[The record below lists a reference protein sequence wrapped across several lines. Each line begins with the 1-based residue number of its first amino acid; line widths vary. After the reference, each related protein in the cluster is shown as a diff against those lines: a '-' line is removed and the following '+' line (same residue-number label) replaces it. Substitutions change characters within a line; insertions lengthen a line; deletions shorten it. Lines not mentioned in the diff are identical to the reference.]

1 MKKQPWIYS
10 LGVKIG
16 GFVVMTLL
24 TAFAMVMLC
33 IMSYYLRNSYVD
45 ESDAW
50 TSIRNNMANEDM
62 WQAANYYAAL
72 DTADWTSGNFQYV
85 ILNKNDEVLGQS
97 ANLENSDCEYIG
109 TSDFHFQQAMPYAD
123 SMTSDEAETAD
134 AEAETATDADPELSA
149 DLEGERF
156 GIEFTEEETEDSTEV
171 DGSVDFSVTAKYD
184 EGSGQTSYQSEIYE
198 DQLVRVEGYVRTNL
212 IARDKYYY
220 LYHLTHTIYQNWVLW
235 WALVAVSVICVV
247 LLWFMEMAAAGHRKN
262 AESVQL
268 NLQDRIPFDVFT
280 LGYIIV
286 VVILDQLII
295 DSWWYGIPDNPE
307 GIAFLTLSVVA
318 TGGLVVSYTL
328 SLATRLKVG
337 GILKRTVCGR
347 VLLWLLRTIKNAAK
361 RFSFYVSQFPFL
373 TRQIGAVI
381 GLAVVAGIAMLF
393 FGTAMGVGGML
404 FGWGLEMALL
414 VAFAIRL
421 LSRFRVLYEGGKA
434 LADGDLDA
442 SVDTTYLRGVL
453 REHGE
458 HLNQIS
464 QGMSNAVEHQMKS
477 ERMKTEL
484 ITNVSHDI
492 KTPLTSIIN
501 YVDLIQ
507 KEAPDAQP
515 FTDYVEVLGRQSQ
528 RLKKLIEDLVE
539 ASKAATGNLEVNLEP
554 CNVGVL
560 LDQMIGE
567 YAEKLEQAQLDA
579 VLDCPQESLYILAD
593 GRRIWRVFD
602 NLLNNICKYSMPGTR
617 VYVTVREEETCIMI
631 LFRNISKSQLNISS
645 DELMERFVRGDS
657 SRNTEGSG
665 LGLSI
670 AQSLTELQRGKLQL
684 EIDGDLF
691 KVTLR
696 FPKTVGGSKRRFL
709 RDYEKKSVNRILL

>member
-16 GFVVMTLL
+16 GFVMMILI
-24 TAFAMVMLC
+24 TAFAMVMLFV
-33 IMSYYLRNSYVD
+33 MSYYLRNGYVD
-45 ESDAW
+45 EFDAW
-50 TSIRNNMANEDM
+50 TSIRNNQADEDM

-72 DTADWTSGNFQYV
+72 NSVDWNGGNFQYV
-85 ILNKNDEVLGQS
+85 ILNENDEVLGQS
-97 ANLENSDCEYIG
+97 ADFENSDCEYIG
-109 TSDFHFQQAMPYAD
+109 TNDFHFQQ
-123 SMTSDEAETAD
+123 SMLYTDTMASDEAAM
-134 AEAETATDADPELSA
+134 AEAETAESETATEAESELSA
-149 DLEGERF
+149 DLGGEGF
-156 GIEFTEEETEDSTEV
+156 GNGSPEEETEDSTEV
-171 DGSVDFSVTAKYD
+171 TGGSVGFSVSSKYGED
-184 EGSGQTSYQSEIYE
+184 GQKSYQSEIYE
-198 DQLVRVEGYVRTNL
+198 DQLVRVKGYMRTNL
-212 IARDKYYY
+212 TARDKYYY
-220 LYHLTHTIYQNWVLW
+220 LYHLTHVIYQNWVLW
-235 WALVAVSVICVV
+235 WVLVAVSAICVV
-247 LLWFMEMAAAGHRKN
+247 LLWFMELAAAGHRKN
-262 AESVQL
+262 ADSVQL
-268 NLQDRIPFDVFT
+268 NLQDHIPFDVFT
-280 LGYIIV
+280 LGYIIAA
-286 VVILDQLII
+286 VISTQLIA
-295 DSWWYGIPDNPE
+295 DTWWYGMPDNPE
-307 GIAFLTLSVVA
+307 GIAFLTLSVIAV
-318 TGGLVVSYTL
+318 GGLAISYTL

-347 VLLWLLRTIKNAAK
+347 VLLWLVRSVKNGAK
-361 RFSFYVSQFPFL
+361 RFSFYGSKFPFL

-381 GLAVVAGIAMLF
+381 GFAVLAGIAMIF
-393 FGTAMGVGGML
+393 FVSAMGMGGVL
-404 FGWGLEMALL
+404 LGWGLEMALIIGF
-414 VAFAIRL
+414 VIRL
-421 LSRFRVLYEGGKA
+421 LCRFQVLYEGGKE
-434 LADGDLDA
+434 LAEGNLDA
-442 SVDTTYLRGVL
+442 TVDTTYLKGAL

-464 QGMSNAVEHQMKS
+464 QGMSNAIEHQMKS

-554 CNVGVL
+554 CDVGVL

-567 YAEKLEQAQLDA
+567 YAEKLKQVQLDT
-579 VLDCPQESLYILAD
+579 VLDCPQEPLHIWAD

-617 VYVTVREEETCIMI
+617 VYVTVREESTMVMI

-670 AQSLTELQRGKLQL
+670 AQSLTELQGGKLQL

-691 KVTLR
+691 KVTLW
-696 FPKTVGGSKRRFL
+696 FPKTGA
-709 RDYEKKSVNRILL
+709 

>member
-10 LGVKIG
+10 LGVKIA
-16 GFVVMTLL
+16 GFVVMFFL

-33 IMSYYLRNSYVD
+33 IMSYYLRNNYID
-45 ESDAW
+45 ENDAW
-50 TSIRNNMANEDM
+50 ESIRTNLADEDM
-62 WQAANYYAAL
+62 WQAAAYYASL
-72 DTADWTSGNFQYV
+72 ESVDGNGGNFQYV
-85 ILNKNDEVLGQS
+85 ILNEKNEVLGQS
-97 ANLENSDCEYIG
+97 ANVENGDYQYVGIN
-109 TSDFHFQQAMPYAD
+109 DYHFQQSVPYAD
-123 SMTSDEAETAD
+123 SITSEEAVTTEAETDIA
-134 AEAETATDADPELSA
+134 AEAEIDPESETMEDVA
-149 DLEGERF
+149 PD
-156 GIEFTEEETEDSTEV
+156 EETSTEL
-171 DGSVDFSVTAKYD
+171 DAGGGSVGFSVSSKYD
-184 EGSGQTSYQSEIYE
+184 GDGQMSYQSEIYE
-198 DQLVRVEGYVRTNL
+198 DQLVRVEGYVRTNVTV
-212 IARDKYYY
+212 RDKYYY
-220 LYHLTHTIYQNWVLW
+220 LYHLTHVIYQKWVLW
-235 WALVAVSVICVV
+235 WALIGISAIAVV
-247 LLWFMEMAAAGHRKN
+247 LLWFTELAAAGHRKN
-262 AESVQL
+262 ADAVQF
-268 NLQDRIPFDVFT
+268 NLQDRIPFDVFS
-280 LGYIIV
+280 LGYIIAL
-286 VVILDQLII
+286 VILVQFITNT
-295 DSWWYGIPDNPE
+295 WWYGIPDNPE
-307 GIAFLTLSVVA
+307 GIIFLTMSAIVV
-318 TGGLVVSYTL
+318 GGLVISYSL

-337 GILKRTVCGR
+337 GILRRTVCGK
-347 VLLWLLRTIKNAAK
+347 VLLWLVRSLKNGIKQ
-361 RFSFYVSQFPFL
+361 FSFYVSKFPFL

-381 GLAVVAGIAMLF
+381 GLAGIAGIVMIF
-393 FGTAMGVGGML
+393 FGSAMGTGGVL
-404 FGWGLEMALL
+404 VGWGLEMAL
-414 VAFAIRL
+414 VIAFVIRL
-421 LSRFRVLYEGGKA
+421 LCRFQVLYEGGKE
-434 LADGDLDA
+434 LAEGNLDA
-442 SVDTTYLRGVL
+442 TVDTTYLKGAL

-554 CNVGVL
+554 CDVGVL

-567 YAEKLEQAQLDA
+567 YAEKLEQSQLDA
-579 VLDCPQESLYILAD
+579 VLDCPQESLHILAD

-617 VYVTVREEETCIMI
+617 VYVTVREESTMVMI

-670 AQSLTELQRGKLQL
+670 AQSLTELQGGKLEL

-696 FPKTVGGSKRRFL
+696 FPKTGV
-709 RDYEKKSVNRILL
+709 

>member
-16 GFVVMTLL
+16 GFVMMILI
-24 TAFAMVMLC
+24 TAFAMVMLF
-33 IMSYYLRNSYVD
+33 IMSYYLRNGYVD
-45 ESDAW
+45 EFDAW
-50 TSIRNNMANEDM
+50 TSIRNNQADEDM

-72 DTADWTSGNFQYV
+72 DSVDWNAGNFQYV
-85 ILNKNDEVLGQS
+85 ILNENDEVLGQS
-97 ANLENSDCEYIG
+97 ADFENSDCEYIG
-109 TSDFHFQQAMPYAD
+109 TNDFHFQQSMLYTD
-123 SMTSDEAETAD
+123 TMTSDEAAMAEAETG
-134 AEAETATDADPELSA
+134 EAETATEPELSA
-149 DLEGERF
+149 DLGGEGF
-156 GIEFTEEETEDSTEV
+156 GNGSPAEETEDSTEV
-171 DGSVDFSVTAKYD
+171 TGGSVGFSVSSKYGED
-184 EGSGQTSYQSEIYE
+184 GQKSYQSEIYE
-198 DQLVRVEGYVRTNL
+198 DQLVRVKGYVRTNL
-212 IARDKYYY
+212 TARDKYYY
-220 LYHLTHTIYQNWVLW
+220 LYHLTHVIYQNWVLW
-235 WALVAVSVICVV
+235 WVLVAVSAICVV
-247 LLWFMEMAAAGHRKN
+247 LLWFMELAAVGHRKN
-262 AESVQL
+262 ADSVQL

-280 LGYIIV
+280 LGYIIAA
-286 VVILDQLII
+286 VISTQLIA
-295 DSWWYGIPDNPE
+295 DTWWYGVPDNPE
-307 GIAFLTLSVVA
+307 GIAFLTLSVIAV
-318 TGGLVVSYTL
+318 GGLAISYTL

-337 GILKRTVCGR
+337 GILRRTVCGR
-347 VLLWLLRTIKNAAK
+347 ILLWLVRTGKNAAK
-361 RFSFYVSQFPFL
+361 RFRFYVSQFPFL

-381 GLAVVAGIAMLF
+381 GLAVIAGIAMLF
-393 FGTAMGVGGML
+393 FGTVMGTGGIL
-404 FGWGLEMALL
+404 FGWGLEMALIIGF
-414 VAFAIRL
+414 VIRL
-421 LSRFRVLYEGGKA
+421 LCRSQVLFEGGKE
-434 LADGDLDA
+434 LAEGNLDA
-442 SVDTTYLRGVL
+442 TVDTTYLKGAL

-464 QGMSNAVEHQMKS
+464 QGMSNAIEHQMKS

-554 CNVGVL
+554 CDVGVL

-567 YAEKLEQAQLDA
+567 YAEKLEQSQLDA
-579 VLDCPQESLYILAD
+579 VLDCPQEPLHIWAD

-617 VYVTVREEETCIMI
+617 VYVTVREESTMVMI

-670 AQSLTELQRGKLQL
+670 AQSLTELQGGKLQL

-696 FPKTVGGSKRRFL
+696 FPKTGA
-709 RDYEKKSVNRILL
+709 

>member
-16 GFVVMTLL
+16 GFVMMILI
-24 TAFAMVMLC
+24 TAFAMVMLF
-33 IMSYYLRNSYVD
+33 IMSYYLRNGYVD
-45 ESDAW
+45 EFDAW
-50 TSIRNNMANEDM
+50 TSIRNNQADEDM

-72 DTADWTSGNFQYV
+72 DSVDWNGGNFQYV
-85 ILNKNDEVLGQS
+85 ILNENNEVLGQS
-97 ANLENSDCEYIG
+97 ADFENSDCEYIG
-109 TSDFHFQQAMPYAD
+109 TNDFHFQQ
-123 SMTSDEAETAD
+123 SMLYTDTMASDEAAMAEAET
-134 AEAETATDADPELSA
+134 AEAETATEAEPELSA
-149 DLEGERF
+149 DLGGEGF
-156 GIEFTEEETEDSTEV
+156 GNGSPEEETEDSTEV
-171 DGSVDFSVTAKYD
+171 TGGSVGFSVSSKYGED
-184 EGSGQTSYQSEIYE
+184 GQKSYQSEIYE
-198 DQLVRVEGYVRTNL
+198 DQLVRVKGYVRTNL
-212 IARDKYYY
+212 TVRDKYYY
-220 LYHLTHTIYQNWVLW
+220 LYHLTHVIYQNWVLW
-235 WALVAVSVICVV
+235 WVLVAVSAICVV
-247 LLWFMEMAAAGHRKN
+247 LLWFMELAAAGHRKN
-262 AESVQL
+262 ADSVQL

-280 LGYIIV
+280 LGYIIAA
-286 VVILDQLII
+286 VISTQLIA
-295 DSWWYGIPDNPE
+295 DTWWYGMPDNPE
-307 GIAFLTLSVVA
+307 GIAFLTLSVIAV
-318 TGGLVVSYTL
+318 GGLAISYTL

-347 VLLWLLRTIKNAAK
+347 VLLWLVRSVKNSAK
-361 RFSFYVSQFPFL
+361 RFSFYGSKFPFL

-381 GLAVVAGIAMLF
+381 GFAVLAGIAMIF
-393 FGTAMGVGGML
+393 FGSAMGMGGVL
-404 FGWGLEMALL
+404 LGWGLEMALIIGF
-414 VAFAIRL
+414 VIRL
-421 LSRFRVLYEGGKA
+421 LCRFQVLYEGGKE
-434 LADGDLDA
+434 LAEGNLDA
-442 SVDTTYLRGVL
+442 TVDTTYLKGAL

-464 QGMSNAVEHQMKS
+464 QGMSNAVEHQMRS

-554 CNVGVL
+554 CDVGVL

-567 YAEKLEQAQLDA
+567 YAEKLKQVQLDT
-579 VLDCPQESLYILAD
+579 VLDCPQEPLHILAD

-617 VYVTVREEETCIMI
+617 VYVTVREESTMVMI
-631 LFRNISKSQLNISS
+631 LFRNISRSQLNISS

-670 AQSLTELQRGKLQL
+670 AQSLTELQGGKLQL

-696 FPKTVGGSKRRFL
+696 FPKTG
-709 RDYEKKSVNRILL
+709 E